1 MIALLFSIL
10 SSTMIFVVFKL
21 FSRFKINTFQAL
33 TFNYVIAC
41 ICGIILQEN
50 SIKFSEVP
58 QFEWFPFALGLGGL
72 FISVF
77 NLMAITTQRSGL
89 SVVSVAT
96 KMSVVIPILFGL
108 LYYKESLGFFKII
121 GIILALVAVYLAS
134 IKTKDGI
141 KIKLSNFIFPVLVF
155 LGSGTIDTTIK
166 YLEGEF
172 IAKNDIPIFSATIYA
187 MAGLIGFAILIFQ
200 LVKGS
205 FKFEFKNLFGG
216 IALGVPNYFSVYFL
230 VEALRSNILESSGVF
245 TVNNVAIVMTSTML
259 GILLFKEKLLRKN
272 WIGIGLAVLSILF
285 IALEKW

>member
-1 MIALLFSIL
+1 MIALLFSVL

-33 TFNYVIAC
+33 TFNYVTAS

-50 SIKFSEVP
+50 KIKFSEVP

-72 FISVF
+72 FILVF

-108 LYYKESLGFFKII
+108 LYYKESLGFFKIF
-121 GIILALVAVYLAS
+121 GIILALFAVYLAS

-141 KIKLSNFIFPVLVF
+141 KIKLSNFIFPALVF

-205 FKFEFKNLFGG
+205 FKFEFKHLIGG

-230 VEALRSNILESSGVF
+230 VEALRSDILESSGVF
-245 TVNNVAIVMTSTML
+245 TVNNVAIVMASTIL
-259 GILLFKEKLLRKN
+259 GILLFKEKLLKKN

>member
-1 MIALLFSIL
+1 
-10 SSTMIFVVFKL
+10 MIFVVFKL
-21 FSRFKINTFQAL
+21 FSRFNINTFQAL
-33 TFNYVIAC
+33 TFNYVTAC

-50 SIKFSEVP
+50 SIKFSEVQ

-72 FISVF
+72 FILVF

-121 GIILALVAVYLAS
+121 GIILALFAVYLAS

-230 VEALRSNILESSGVF
+230 VEALRSDILESSGVF

-259 GILLFKEKLLRKN
+259 GISLFKEKLLRKN